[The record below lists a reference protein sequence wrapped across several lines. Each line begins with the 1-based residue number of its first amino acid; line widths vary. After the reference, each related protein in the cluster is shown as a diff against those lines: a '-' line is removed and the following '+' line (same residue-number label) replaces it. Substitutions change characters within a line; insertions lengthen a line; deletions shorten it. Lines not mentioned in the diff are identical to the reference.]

1 MCATGP
7 CIVHERVL
15 IAASRCCQGRPRRV
29 GIDGVLSSTPPD
41 LGEGA
46 CDDRSDLDGVGG
58 GGRRRA
64 SIAVGF
70 RARSTMLTAI
80 PGAAGAP

>member
-1 MCATGP
+1 MTG
-7 CIVHERVL
+7 L
-15 IAASRCCQGRPRRV
+15 IWTGLAAAAV
-29 GIDGVLSSTPPD
+29 V
-41 LGEGA
+41 A
-46 CDDRSDLDGVGG
+46 
-58 GGRRRA
+58 A